1 MEGTEID
8 KEGDVI
14 MGLTRVRKRGSNG
27 QVEKE
32 VATREERR
40 NAFKL
45 KYPYLIRFWSDEE
58 IEKLMEESEERYE
71 QEEKVKKKL
80 KEIWARRCKG

>member
-8 KEGDVI
+8 KEGDVMI
-14 MGLTRVRKRGSNG
+14 GLTMVRKRGSNG

-45 KYPYLIRFWSDEE
+45 KYPHLIRFWS
-58 IEKLMEESEERYE
+58 
-71 QEEKVKKKL
+71 
-80 KEIWARRCKG
+80 

>member
-1 MEGTEID
+1 MEGDGDLLQVDGANITLWERPGRKVEVEGTEID

-14 MGLTRVRKRGSNG
+14 LGLTMVRKRGSNG

-58 IEKLMEESEERYE
+58 IEELME
-71 QEEKVKKKL
+71 
-80 KEIWARRCKG
+80 